1 MRLIFFLVIFL
12 FSSCSNKECGFSS
25 YKSIDKEI
33 TVNNYIDSIINIDN
47 RSDFIQLLNKNSE
60 FLYPFFDVR
69 EGDIIKREKYIS
81 TIYSNLI
88 DNIYYDSL
96 HNDVVN
102 TFNNINQITDE
113 LNYSF
118 HLYNRKS
125 NKKFTPNIN
134 MLVSGFFMTLR
145 LIVKI

>member
-1 MRLIFFLVIFL
+1 MRFIFFLVIFL

-69 EGDIIKREKYIS
+69 EGDIIEREKYIS

-118 HLYNRKS
+118 YLYNSKS

-134 MLVSGFFMTLR
+134 MLVSGFFHD
-145 LIVKI
+145 IEV